1 MKYYEEVESFLK
13 RELEEKDKIIEKLN
27 IIGWKKVKE
36 SF

>member
-27 IIGWKKVKE
+27 IIG
-36 SF
+36 

>member
-27 IIGWKKVKE
+27 IIGDI
-36 SF
+36 